1 MNAIRE
7 MRERANMT
15 QEQLA
20 CNLGVERST
29 VAKWET
35 GQSQPRVG
43 VLKRISA
50 LFNVSI
56 DRLVSDD
63 DLIEDPVED

>member
-1 MNAIRE
+1 MNTIRE
-7 MRERANMT
+7 LRERAEMT

-20 CNLGVERST
+20 YNLGVERST

-35 GQSQPRVG
+35 GQSQPRLG
-43 VLKRISA
+43 VLKKISA

-63 DLIEDPVED
+63 APVED